1 MKTAKLIVFL
11 LCLTCLGYAQEL
23 NVTVQVNAPQI
34 QGTDRR
40 IFETLQASMFEF
52 LNGRR
57 WTTLTFLPQE
67 RIECSFTLIV
77 QRRDPQSNEISGS
90 LSVAVRRPVFN
101 STYNSPLLN
110 FIDRDI
116 TFRYAEHDPL
126 EYTDGTIN
134 NNLTAILAYYV
145 HIALGMTFNSFGR
158 EAGTQFFDRAMEIV
172 MRCQDLPGAESEG
185 WLSRSRNTA
194 NRYWLAENLTNGN
207 LREIH
212 EIYYVYHRQG
222 MDEMYQNPGRARQA
236 ILRSLEIMQRLNR
249 QRPNLLLKQVFFDSK
264 HEELI
269 NVFRMGTMD
278 EKNRLITLVRELD
291 PANLNKYQ
299 AILN

>member
-23 NVTVQVNAPQI
+23 NVTVQVNASQI

-158 EAGTQFFDRAMEIV
+158 DAGTQFFDRAMEIV

-185 WLSRSRNTA
+185 WQSRSRNTS

-264 HEELI
+264 HEELV